1 LSVSPPRPCPW
12 SWRKILKLRNLAK
25 QFLKFKIGDGSK
37 VFLWFDS
44 WHPDGCLLDVYGF
57 RVVYDAGSNLEAKV
71 SSIIRDGEW
80 FWNGSRSDKLVAIQS
95 RLPEVSIGGVL
106 IWPFGSLRKGFI
118 PALRLGSSLGRKCQ
132 LFLGGNQYGFQKPF
146 LVILLFYSLFFGMPF
161 PPKRGCV
168 LGVMVAVYSAL
179 FALVVQRV
187 ETIFSSLTA
196 SAEEFG

>member
-1 LSVSPPRPCPW
+1 M
-12 SWRKILKLRNLAK
+12 
-25 QFLKFKIGDGSK
+25 
-37 VFLWFDS
+37 
-44 WHPDGCLLDVYGF
+44 DVYLMFMGF
-57 RVVYDAGSNLEAKV
+57 GWSMMLVVIWMQKSLPSFVMESGSAMELDLTSSLPSRAGSMKWAL
-71 SSIIRDGEW
+71 G
-80 FWNGSRSDKLVAIQS
+80 L
-95 RLPEVSIGGVL
+95 L

-118 PALRLGSSLGRKCQ
+118 PALRPGSSLGRKCQ

-196 SAEEFG
+196 SAEEFGWGFSLPAVLVSLCIIGLM